1 MQIKD
6 KFKAVFPHLLAVI
19 IFLSISVIYF
29 YPILEGKVLHT
40 NDGTVAKN
48 NSKEIRDFREKYGRE
63 PLWTNALF
71 SGMPA
76 YMISV
81 KYPGNLMKHADNIIR
96 FIKMPISTIF
106 LTMLGFYILLLIF
119 RVRPWL
125 AIAGAIAYGL
135 STYFFF
141 ILTAGHNTKAIAI
154 AYMAPVIGGIYFT
167 YRYNAIKGALLTTFF
182 LTLEIIAN
190 HPQITYYA
198 FICILI
204 LIITEFVFSI
214 RKKELAGFIKRS
226 VILLVPLLLSVGM
239 NFASLSTTMEYG
251 KYSIRGKSD
260 LVTNDSRTTSGLDK
274 AYATQWSYGVDET
287 LTLLIPNFKGG
298 ACRPFD
304 RDSETAKVLRQN
316 NVSQALSQ
324 IQRYWGTQPWVDGPV
339 YVGALVVFLFIFG
352 LVIIKGPEKWWLLA
366 ATVLSIMLAWGKNFM
381 PLTDFFLDYFPGY
394 NKFRAVT
401 MTLVIAEFCIP
412 LLGILALRDIFQGIT
427 SRKDFMKGLKIAFA
441 VTGGI
446 TLLFALFPGL
456 AGSFLSPA
464 EKGGQL
470 PAWLSSA
477 IISDR
482 QALLRG
488 DAIRSFLFIALGAAT
503 ILGFHYGKLKKGY
516 AITALALLFLIDM
529 FTVDKRYLNSDN
541 FSRPAVAEKESAP
554 SVADSEILEDTTYYR
569 VLNLSVNTFS
579 DNSTTSLYHKSIGG
593 YHGAKLSRY
602 NELID
607 SVLLPEIQG
616 YYKAMEGATTIRQFE
631 EGMKNLAA
639 LNMLNTKYLIIAPD
653 APPAVNKYAFGNA
666 WFAESVDFADDANE
680 ELAKTRITDPR
691 RVAVVDQA
699 FNDMIPK
706 SSFTP
711 ARGDTISLL
720 SYQPDELVYKYN
732 ASGERLAVFSE
743 IYYPA
748 GWEASI
754 DGNRTEYFRTDYV
767 LRGMILPAGSH
778 EVRFT
783 FRPSSYYTGNTIC
796 LASSIIFFILAAGYI
811 IYEFINRNKA
821 KDNGAS

>member
-1 MQIKD
+1 MQIRKLL
-6 KFKAVFPHLLAVI
+6 KQALPHLVAIAVFLTITTV
-19 IFLSISVIYF
+19 YF
-29 YPILEGKVLHT
+29 YPVLEGRVLHT
-40 NDGTVAKN
+40 NDGTVSKN
-48 NSKEIRDFREKYGRE
+48 SSKEIRDFRDKFDRE

-76 YMISV
+76 YLISV
-81 KYPGNLMKHADNIIR
+81 KYPGNLMKHADTIIR

-141 ILTAGHNTKAIAI
+141 ILAAGHNTKAIAI
-154 AYMAPVIGGIYFT
+154 AYMAPTIGGIYYT
-167 YRYNAIKGALLTTFF
+167 YRYNAIKGALITTFF

-198 FICILI
+198 FLCILVY
-204 LIITEFVFSI
+204 IIAEFIFSI
-214 RKKELAGFIKRS
+214 RENELARFFKRS
-226 VILLVPLLLSVGM
+226 AVLLVPLILSVGM
-239 NFASLSTTMEYG
+239 NYASLSTTMEYG

-260 LVTNDSRTTSGLDK
+260 LVTSDSRITSGLDK
-274 AYATQWSYGVDET
+274 DYATQWSYGVDET

-298 ACRPFD
+298 ACKPFG

-316 NVSQALSQ
+316 NVSQYLSQ
-324 IQRYWGTQPWVDGPV
+324 IQSYWGTQPWVDGPV

-352 LVIIKGPEKWWLLA
+352 LVIIKGPEKWWLLG

-381 PLTDFFLDYFPGY
+381 PLTNLFLDYFPGY

-401 MTLVIAEFCIP
+401 MTLVIAEFCMP
-412 LLGILALRDIFQGIT
+412 LLGILALRDIFEGKT
-427 SRKDFMKGLKIAFA
+427 SQKDFMKGIKIAFV

-446 TLLFALFPGL
+446 TLLFALAPGL

-477 IISDR
+477 MISDR

-488 DAIRSFLFIALGAAT
+488 DAIRSFFFIALGAAT
-503 ILGFHYGKLKKGY
+503 IVGFHYGKLKKEY

-541 FSRPAVAEKESAP
+541 FSRPAVAERESAP
-554 SVADSEILEDTTYYR
+554 SVADIEILKDTTYYR
-569 VLNLSVNTFS
+569 VLNLSVYPFS
-579 DNSTTSLYHKSIGG
+579 DASTSLYHKSIGG
-593 YHGAKLSRY
+593 YHGAKMSRY

-607 SVLLPEIQG
+607 SVLLPEIEG
-616 YYKAMEGATTIRQFE
+616 FSRAMEGATTIGQYE
-631 EGMKNLAA
+631 QGVKNLDG
-639 LNMLNTKYLIIAPD
+639 LNMLNTKYLIINPD
-653 APPAVNKYAFGNA
+653 IPPVVNRYAFGNA
-666 WFAESVDFADDANE
+666 WFAETVDFAENANE
-680 ELAKTRITDPR
+680 ELALTRNTDPQK
-691 RVAVVDQA
+691 VAVVDVA
-699 FNDMIPK
+699 FRDLITGT
-706 SSFTP
+706 SFNP
-711 ARGDTISLL
+711 VQGDTISLI

-732 ASGERLAVFSE
+732 ASGNRLAVFSE
-743 IYYPA
+743 IYYPS
-748 GWEASI
+748 GWKAYI
-754 DGNRTEYFRTDYV
+754 DGSSNEYFRVDYV

-778 EVRFT
+778 EVKFT
-783 FRPSSYYTGNTIC
+783 FRPSSYYTGNRIS
-796 LASSIIFFILAAGYI
+796 LASSLLFFILAAGYI
-811 IYEFINRNKA
+811 VYTFINKNKLQ
-821 KDNGAS
+821 DNDAS